1 MADQQSVVNLNETAR
16 RRMTA
21 FDAEFVV
28 PAERA
33 LIAIHKMVEDELDG
47 NPDPDWCSYHTGPAA
62 QFVEELQARYRAW
75 EDAFYEAENQRRR
88 DVARVATEE
97 ERAENAR
104 RHDAARRD
112 LYPVPE
118 VQG

>member
-1 MADQQSVVNLNETAR
+1 MSDQQNVVNLNETAR

-33 LIAIHKMVEDELDG
+33 LISIHNMVENELDPS
-47 NPDPDWCSYHTGPAA
+47 PDPEWCAYHTGPAA

-75 EDAFYEAENQRRR
+75 EDAFYEAENERRAEA
-88 DVARVATEE
+88 ARA
-97 ERAENAR
+97 ERAE
-104 RHDAARRD
+104 
-112 LYPVPE
+112 V
-118 VQG
+118 GS